1 MAPGSASAA
10 RQAGLHAAACTLCG
24 GVALAVHAA
33 GFGWPT
39 GIAALALAATAV
51 GLGARGP
58 ARSRADRIAEL
69 EAALEALAVGGA
81 PRALEG
87 SFGAELAG
95 LADAAGRACD
105 SVAATALRSSALA
118 ARLTR
123 NADQL
128 TQVLDAARRCAAEQQ
143 AGALA
148 TAPEQRHIGA
158 SIASIH
164 GEIENLARA
173 NESVASCVLEL
184 VTAVEEVAGSAEHLQ
199 QTVESSTTSI
209 HQMGQSIHLAAESGD
224 SVQQMAEETA
234 ASMSQMDRALQEVG
248 LHVRGASDLTR
259 RVSESAEEGSRAVGA
274 TIEGI
279 EEIRQLTS
287 DARTALEGLVRR
299 IGEIGEIATVIGGI
313 TDETNLLSL
322 NAAIIAAQAG
332 EHGKAFA
339 VVADQVKT
347 LSRRT
352 TQSTREIEQR
362 IQAIQ
367 EQSRAAMQAM
377 EKGIEAVEQGVARS
391 RRAGL
396 SLETI
401 RSSASDASGRV
412 AGIARATEEQARNS
426 KHVAEAARRT
436 SEHVHQ
442 ISHAM
447 SEQSSAAQQLLRNA
461 VLSVDMCRQ
470 MTAATEEQRASGR
483 YIQANIESITDMI
496 QAIQVATSAHERA
509 SAAVTRT
516 VESILENARE
526 SGAFLPQLE
535 ATVAE
540 LRGSVAALAQAPADA

>member
-1 MAPGSASAA
+1 
-10 RQAGLHAAACTLCG
+10 
-24 GVALAVHAA
+24 
-33 GFGWPT
+33 
-39 GIAALALAATAV
+39 
-51 GLGARGP
+51 
-58 ARSRADRIAEL
+58 
-69 EAALEALAVGGA
+69 
-81 PRALEG
+81 
-87 SFGAELAG
+87 
-95 LADAAGRACD
+95 
-105 SVAATALRSSALA
+105 
-118 ARLTR
+118 
-123 NADQL
+123 
-128 TQVLDAARRCAAEQQ
+128 
-143 AGALA
+143 
-148 TAPEQRHIGA
+148 
-158 SIASIH
+158 
-164 GEIENLARA
+164 
-173 NESVASCVLEL
+173 
-184 VTAVEEVAGSAEHLQ
+184 VAGSAARLQ

-234 ASMSQMDRALQEVG
+234 ASMSEMDRALQEVG

-287 DARTALEGLVRR
+287 DARAVLEGLVRR

-313 TDETNLLSL
+313 TDEANLLSL

-347 LSRRT
+347 LARRT

-362 IQAIQ
+362 IRAIQ
-367 EQSRAAMQAM
+367 EQSQAAMQAM

-391 RRAGL
+391 RRAGH
-396 SLETI
+396 SLEAI

-461 VLSVDMCRQ
+461 VQAVDMCRQ

-483 YIQANIESITDMI
+483 YIQTNIESITDMI
-496 QAIQVATSAHERA
+496 HAIQRATSAHERA
-509 SAAVTRT
+509 SAAVAAS
-516 VESILENARE
+516 VQAILEAARE
-526 SGAFLPQLE
+526 SGTRLPQLE
-535 ATVAE
+535 AAVAE
-540 LRGSVAALAQAPADA
+540 LRACAESLAQERPSA

>member
-1 MAPGSASAA
+1 
-10 RQAGLHAAACTLCG
+10 
-24 GVALAVHAA
+24 
-33 GFGWPT
+33 
-39 GIAALALAATAV
+39 
-51 GLGARGP
+51 
-58 ARSRADRIAEL
+58 
-69 EAALEALAVGGA
+69 
-81 PRALEG
+81 
-87 SFGAELAG
+87 
-95 LADAAGRACD
+95 
-105 SVAATALRSSALA
+105 
-118 ARLTR
+118 
-123 NADQL
+123 
-128 TQVLDAARRCAAEQQ
+128 
-143 AGALA
+143 
-148 TAPEQRHIGA
+148 
-158 SIASIH
+158 
-164 GEIENLARA
+164 
-173 NESVASCVLEL
+173 
-184 VTAVEEVAGSAEHLQ
+184 
-199 QTVESSTTSI
+199 
-209 HQMGQSIHLAAESGD
+209 
-224 SVQQMAEETA
+224 MAEETA

-287 DARTALEGLVRR
+287 DARAVLEGLVRR

-396 SLETI
+396 SLEAI

-461 VLSVDMCRQ
+461 VLAVDMCRQ
-470 MTAATEEQRASGR
+470 MTAATEEQRSSGR
-483 YIQANIESITDMI
+483 YIQANIEAITDMI
-496 QAIQVATSAHERA
+496 RAIQLATSAHERA
-509 SAAVTRT
+509 SAAVAGT
-516 VESILENARE
+516 VESILEKGRE
-526 SGAFLPQLE
+526 SGARLPQLE
-535 ATVAE
+535 TAVSE
-540 LRGSVAALAQAPADA
+540 LRESAAALPQSPS

>member
-1 MAPGSASAA
+1 VRVAHGS
-10 RQAGLHAAACTLCG
+10 GVAAACAACG
-24 GVALAVHAA
+24 GLALGVCAG
-33 GFGWPT
+33 GFGWPA
-39 GIAALALAATAV
+39 GLAVLGVATAMV
-51 GLGARGP
+51 GLATQASAR
-58 ARSRADRIAEL
+58 ARAARIAEL
-69 EAALEALAVGGA
+69 EAVLDALSAGVR
-81 PRALEG
+81 PRPLEG
-87 SFGAELAG
+87 AFPAELAG
-95 LADAAGRACD
+95 LASAARRAGDAAA
-105 SVAATALRSSALA
+105 AATARSSALG
-118 ARLTR
+118 ARLAQG
-123 NADQL
+123 ADRL
-128 TQVLDAARRCAAEQQ
+128 GEVLEAARRATAAQE
-143 AGALA
+143 ANALA
-148 TAPEQRHIGA
+148 TAPEQQHVGSSIG
-158 SIASIH
+158 SIH
-164 GEIENLARA
+164 SEIESLARS

-184 VTAVEEVAGSAEHLQ
+184 VTAVEQVTGSAARLQ

-209 HQMGQSIHLAAESGD
+209 HQMGQSIQLAAESGD

-234 ASMSQMDRALQEVG
+234 ASMSEMDRALQEVG

-287 DARTALEGLVRR
+287 DARTVLEGLVRR

-313 TDETNLLSL
+313 TDEANLLSL

-347 LSRRT
+347 LARRT

-362 IQAIQ
+362 IRAIQ
-367 EQSRAAMQAM
+367 EQSQAATQAM

-391 RRAGL
+391 RRAGH
-396 SLETI
+396 SLEVI

-447 SEQSSAAQQLLRNA
+447 SEQSAAAQQLLRNA
-461 VLSVDMCRQ
+461 VQAVDMCRQ
-470 MTAATEEQRASGR
+470 MTSATEEQRSSGR
-483 YIQANIESITDMI
+483 YIQTNIESITDMI
-496 QAIQVATSAHERA
+496 HAIQLATSAHERA
-509 SAAVTRT
+509 SAAVAAA
-516 VESILENARE
+516 VEAILGSARE
-526 SGAFLPQLE
+526 SGARLPQLE

-540 LRGSVAALAQAPADA
+540 LRACAEALAQERPSA